1 MCVVLPNFKSV
12 FLPIYCNCRE
22 QLLKSCWEFDST
34 LRPSVDY
41 LIDVLEQS
49 TDLVVP
55 CLDAPGTSVA
65 LEGPGSLNMNLMP
78 RIRHRNQY
86 QKTPG
91 GERVI
96 RRGLSLS
103 SHDDGKLS
111 GELSPGAG
119 TLPRDPFGL
128 LLRAQPKR
136 TCSKDNSFGDD
147 APENIVGIANRKPV
161 GKLSFDSAL
170 RFSALSRSMSAD
182 ERLGTCH
189 RGVKGRGVTG
199 VGALSSVR
207 DADAASPFADGEERF
222 ATEPRRATIQRENEM
237 PASLESRADSDY
249 CSQHSK
255 DFPNLGCAPF
265 V

>member
-1 MCVVLPNFKSV
+1 M
-12 FLPIYCNCRE
+12 
-22 QLLKSCWEFDST
+22 
-34 LRPSVDY
+34 
-41 LIDVLEQS
+41 EQS
-49 TDLVVP
+49 ADLVVP

-119 TLPRDPFGL
+119 TLPPDPFGL
-128 LLRAQPKR
+128 LPRAPPKR

-147 APENIVGIANRKPV
+147 ASADVVGVANQKP
-161 GKLSFDSAL
+161 SFDSAL
-170 RFSALSRSMSAD
+170 RFSALSRSISAD
-182 ERLGTCH
+182 ERLVACH

-199 VGALSSVR
+199 AGALSSLR
-207 DADAASPFADGEERF
+207 DAASPFADGEERF
-222 ATEPRRATIQRENEM
+222 ATEPRRATIQRENEL

-255 DFPNLGCAPF
+255 DFPNLGCAPY